1 MMTYMSYVDLEAN
14 PMRKTMVY
22 LEDEQ
27 FVLLKRAAASSRRK
41 MSEIIREALSNHLK
55 GRKKKLDYFS
65 FVGTGNGP
73 RKGKTSEQ
81 AEDILREALKSSL

>member
-1 MMTYMSYVDLEAN
+1 
-14 PMRKTMVY
+14 MRKTMIY

-27 FVLLKRAAASSRRK
+27 FLLLKRAAVSSKRK
-41 MSEIIREALSNHLK
+41 MSEIIREALSSHLRGK
-55 GRKKKLDYFS
+55 KKKLDYFS

>member
-1 MMTYMSYVDLEAN
+1 
-14 PMRKTMVY
+14 MRKTMIY

-27 FVLLKRAAASSRRK
+27 FLLLKRAAVSSRRK
-41 MSEIIREALSNHLK
+41 MSEIIREALSNYMR

-65 FVGTGNGP
+65 FVGIGHGP

-81 AEDILREALKSSL
+81 AEDILREALKSSS